1 MSSSELQRYKRHKV
15 VSLERA
21 RTRSVRKKGH
31 RFYIEASE
39 DAGLTY
45 RVVHSG
51 DDLELLRDIGDH
63 LDSEGLRWV
72 IKGAQ
77 TGRIIDHCAIHQSI
91 IGLME
96 GLQEKKDEPE

>member
-1 MSSSELQRYKRHKV
+1 MTSSDLARYRKRRETN
-15 VSLERA
+15 LDRA
-21 RTRSVRKKGH
+21 RSRSVRKKGH

-45 RVVHSG
+45 RVIHSG

-77 TGRIIDHCAIHQSI
+77 TGQIVDYCAIHHTLLGQV
-91 IGLME
+91 ME
-96 GLQEKKDEPE
+96 LLGEEEG

>member
-1 MSSSELQRYKRHKV
+1 MVSNSEYKRYKRHKV
-15 VSLERA
+15 ESLDKLRA
-21 RTRSVRKKGH
+21 RRVRQKGD

-39 DAGLTY
+39 DAGSTY
-45 RVVHSG
+45 KVVHSG

-77 TGRIIDHCAIHQSI
+77 TGAIIDYCAIHHMI
-91 IGLME
+91 IDQIK
-96 GLQEKKDEPE
+96 GLQGEERE